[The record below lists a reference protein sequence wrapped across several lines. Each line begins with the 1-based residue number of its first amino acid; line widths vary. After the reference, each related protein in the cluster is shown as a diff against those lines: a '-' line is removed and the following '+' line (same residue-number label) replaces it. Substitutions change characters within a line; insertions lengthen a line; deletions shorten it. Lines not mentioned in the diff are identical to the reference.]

1 MPKTTK
7 QIQEQIKKKGEALE
21 RLQKQKNDLE
31 QKIAETKQAINL
43 LKAKEIE
50 ALMEEGGFE
59 SFEDLRQAVLANRKD
74 QQNGGNEHVPSH

>member
-74 QQNGGNEHVPSH
+74 QQNGGNEYVPSH